1 VPFNPIGA
9 AFYAQRINVG
19 INLELT
25 LTGPRT
31 APLSGL
37 SARRIG
43 ASAVVQVPLDAAAR
57 AFWKGI
63 GLGVVCALIWG
74 VQAVVSRRS
83 VIDGLSAADVTILR
97 FIVASLVLL
106 PVALGVRPV
115 VVGELGWKR
124 ALVLTLLAGAPY
136 TLILVGGAAFAPAL
150 HNAVITPGLI
160 PVMAVLL
167 GLLVLGQRPGPM
179 KVLGIALILAGI
191 PVFSWDALIGTPA
204 RAGVWRGD
212 LLFALSSVMWAYFGL
227 LAGRWNVRAVAATAS
242 IAILSLLGTPLWAM
256 LVPMRLWGASLAA
269 ILLQAI
275 YQGLLVGVLATF
287 LYMRVVMLLGSVRAA
302 LFLPLVPIV
311 TALTGAIL
319 LGENPSPLEFA
330 GMLLVVAGMALAL
343 ASRR

>member
-1 VPFNPIGA
+1 M
-9 AFYAQRINVG
+9 
-19 INLELT
+19 
-25 LTGPRT
+25 
-31 APLSGL
+31 
-37 SARRIG
+37 
-43 ASAVVQVPLDAAAR
+43 VQVPLDAAPR

-97 FIVASLVLL
+97 FVVASLVLL

-115 VVGELGWKR
+115 VVGELGWRR

-191 PVFSWDALIGTPA
+191 PVFSWDALTGMPA
-204 RAGVWRGD
+204 REGVWRGD
-212 LLFALSSVMWAYFGL
+212 LLFAFSSVMWAYFGL

-269 ILLQAI
+269 ILLQAV
-275 YQGLLVGVLATF
+275 YQGLLVGVVATF

-319 LGENPSPLEFA
+319 LGENPSASELA

>member
-1 VPFNPIGA
+1 
-9 AFYAQRINVG
+9 
-19 INLELT
+19 
-25 LTGPRT
+25 
-31 APLSGL
+31 
-37 SARRIG
+37 
-43 ASAVVQVPLDAAAR
+43 VVQVPLDAAAR

-83 VIDGLSAADVTILR
+83 VLDGLSAADVTILR
-97 FIVASLVLL
+97 FVVASAVLL
-106 PVALGVRPV
+106 PVALRVRPV

-167 GLLVLGQRPGPM
+167 GLLVLGQRPGAM
-179 KVLGIALILAGI
+179 KLLGIALILAGI

-204 RAGVWRGD
+204 REGVWRGD

-227 LAGRWNVRAVAATAS
+227 LAGRWNVRADAATAS

-275 YQGLLVGVLATF
+275 YQGLIVGVVATL
-287 LYMRVVMLLGSVRAA
+287 LYIRVVMLLGSVRAA

-319 LGENPSPLEFA
+319 LGENPSMLEVA

-343 ASRR
+343 VSRR